1 MLRLSEERARLAR
14 EAWQEGERV
23 RRSRRLARQVREEK
37 TKEKRPPSPVYYPS
51 PAKRS
56 SPTREVV
63 QTLDEMVKQVEE
75 AGWLEEVG

>member
-1 MLRLSEERARLAR
+1 MLRSSEERALLAR
-14 EAWQEGERV
+14 EEWQEGERA
-23 RRSRRLARQVREEK
+23 RRSRRLARRAREEK
-37 TKEKRPPSPVYYPS
+37 TEEKRPPSPVHYPS

-56 SPTREVV
+56 SPMREVA